1 MRRVSRLAFAVMLA
15 GLMATGCERLPFG
28 EHGKR
33 KSSLNPNLDAN
44 QVARGESLYK
54 KHCLKCHG
62 EEGRGRVLDWRIRD
76 ADGHLPPPP
85 LNDTARTSH
94 YPTAVLIELIRE
106 GSPAGQGKM
115 PAWKGKLTEQE
126 MQDVLAYIKSL
137 WSDPVYQLW
146 RNMERHSLE
155 G

>member
-1 MRRVSRLAFAVMLA
+1 MLLA
-15 GLMATGCERLPFG
+15 GRMATGCERWPFG
-28 EHGKR
+28 EHGKGR
-33 KSSLNPNLDAN
+33 SSLNPNLDAN

-62 EEGRGRVLDWRIRD
+62 EEGKGRVLDWLIRD
-76 ADGHLPPPP
+76 ADGHLPPSP

-94 YPTAVLIELIRE
+94 HPTAVLIEIIRD

-115 PAWKGKLTEQE
+115 PAWKGKLSEQE

-137 WSDPVYQLW
+137 WSEPVYPLW